1 MQTVQIKAK
10 PHPGQVTVHNSPA
23 RFRVLSAGRRWG
35 KTRLGVNEC
44 LDVAAHGG
52 RAWWVAPNYKMSE
65 VGWRPLRRMG
75 IKIGA
80 EVRKV
85 DRQIVLPNGGEVTV
99 RSADN
104 PDSLRGEGLDFVVLD
119 EFAYM
124 TPEAWTEAIRPALS
138 DRQGRALF
146 ISTPRG
152 RNFFWELYQRGIA
165 GENDYASFTYPTVT
179 NPYIAPKEVEAA
191 KRELPEIIFRQEYL
205 AEFIDDQGS
214 VFRRVQEAAR
224 LDPLSAP
231 QAGRQYIA
239 GVDVAASIDY
249 TVVSILDTESKH
261 MVYMDRFNRVDYNV
275 LADRLA
281 ALSHRWKLDAMKVEA
296 NSIGQ
301 PVIDAIRAKGVPVI
315 PFTTTSATKQTVIQ
329 NLQSAFEHGEI
340 AVINDP
346 ILIGELLSFESK
358 RNPSG
363 SFAYSAP
370 EGMHD
375 DCVMSLAIAWDA
387 IGKGIQ
393 VVTDPFAGW

>member
-1 MQTVQIKAK
+1 MQTVKLILPR
-10 PHPGQVTVHNSPA
+10 PHDAQQRMLDESK
-23 RFRVLSAGRRWG
+23 RFNVEVCGRRFG
-35 KTRLGVNEC
+35 KTTLDINE
-44 LDVAAHGG
+44 AAPMLLEGYPVGG
-52 RAWWVAPNYKMSE
+52 FFPTYKMLSE
-65 VGWRPLRRMG
+65 TWRQFVEVFAPLRKSKNEQEHRMELVTG
-75 IKIGA
+75 GVLEMWSMDA
-80 EVRKV
+80 ADTARGRKYKRV
-85 DRQIVLPNGGEVTV
+85 FIDEAAMIPNLMDIWNAV
-99 RSADN
+99 
-104 PDSLRGEGLDFVVLD
+104 
-119 EFAYM
+119 
-124 TPEAWTEAIRPALS
+124 IRPMLIDLKGDA
-138 DRQGRALF
+138 F
-146 ISTPRG
+146 IKSTPKG
-152 RNFFWELYQRGIA
+152 LNGFWQMYQLGQDQRNSEWKSWQF
-165 GENDYASFTYPTVT
+165 PTAA
-179 NPYIAPKEVEAA
+179 NPYIPASEVEAM
-191 KRELPEIIFRQEYL
+191 RLTMPEIIFRQEVL

-231 QAGRQYIA
+231 IAGRQYIA
-239 GVDVAASIDY
+239 GVDVAASVDY
-249 TVVSILDTESKH
+249 TVVSVLDTESKH

-315 PFTTTSATKQTVIQ
+315 PFTTTGATKQTVIQ

-363 SFAYSAP
+363 SFSYAAP

-375 DCVMSLAIAWDA
+375 DCVMSLAIAWDGVA
-387 IGKGIQ
+387 NIPWT
-393 VVTDPFAGW
+393 VY